1 MGERADAEPARDLL
15 VLARLGLEPFLGP
28 DLAHAE
34 IMAARPDAQRRPV
47 TGRLYTRRRGMMSS
61 LGRRF
66 RRRRRLWRR
75 YGWRKVAG
83 RPLHDLRWKVSSDES
98 ISRWMEERLQIDDD
112 YWLFVLGLNNSGT
125 SIIQRILTSTRA
137 RGCRT
142 RDRP

>member
-1 MGERADAEPARDLL
+1 
-15 VLARLGLEPFLGP
+15 
-28 DLAHAE
+28 
-34 IMAARPDAQRRPV
+34 
-47 TGRLYTRRRGMMSS
+47 MMSS